1 MRRVSLLTALLFVA
15 ACGSD
20 TAGDR
25 TATTARQNAAQRDAA
40 LEARI
45 DNPAALACIR
55 ENASAEEWA
64 IIETETGDAP
74 AVLQTVLNREGTAR
88 CFSASNVVIYL

>member
-1 MRRVSLLTALLFVA
+1 MRRALLLPTFLIAA

-20 TAGDR
+20 TVSDR
-25 TATTARQNAAQRDAA
+25 TAMTAQQNAAQRDAA
-40 LEARI
+40 LESRI

-55 ENASAEEWA
+55 ENASADEWA

-74 AVLQTVLNREGTAR
+74 AVLQTVLNREGTR
-88 CFSASNVVIYL
+88 TCFVANNVVIML

>member
-1 MRRVSLLTALLFVA
+1 MHRAFLLCSALALA

-25 TATTARQNAAQRDAA
+25 TAQTARQNLAARDAA
-40 LEARI
+40 LEGRI

-55 ENASAEEWA
+55 ANATEEEWA
-64 IIETETGDAP
+64 IIRSQTGPAP
-74 AVLQTVLNREGTAR
+74 GVLQTILNREGTAR
-88 CFSASNVVIYL
+88 CFSINNVVIYL